1 VRSVVEGRWMNIFD
15 ATVRLHSRRTRTR
28 ADFET
33 AMKSRTTFAT
43 CAYGSTMSVLK
54 IWQLL
59 AIEFRRR
66 SRTSWATALE
76 VIVSKSASP
85 GKAKL
90 GFALSPY
97 IDSPNPNQ
105 DNHEVQNPELPI
117 NNKFGFENRAH
128 Q

>member
-1 VRSVVEGRWMNIFD
+1 
-15 ATVRLHSRRTRTR
+15 
-28 ADFET
+28 
-33 AMKSRTTFAT
+33 
-43 CAYGSTMSVLK
+43 MSVLK

-66 SRTSWATALE
+66 SRTSWAMALE